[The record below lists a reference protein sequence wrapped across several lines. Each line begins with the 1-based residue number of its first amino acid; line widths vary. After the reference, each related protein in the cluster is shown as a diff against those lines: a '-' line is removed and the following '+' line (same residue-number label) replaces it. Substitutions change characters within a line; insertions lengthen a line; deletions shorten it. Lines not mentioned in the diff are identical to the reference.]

1 MEAGPE
7 GGLAEKEVAHH
18 GGEGC
23 KPCAEGL
30 GVVGE
35 GFDEAGFILLAKN
48 PDDECFEGCGN
59 HPGEIQ
65 SKHIHRYSSV
75 VAERT
80 NLSE

>member
-18 GGEGC
+18 GGQGR
-23 KPCAEGL
+23 KSRAEGL

-48 PDDECFEGCGN
+48 PENECFEGCGD
-59 HPGEIQ
+59 HPGEIR
-65 SKHIHRYSSV
+65 SKHIHKYSAAV
-75 VAERT
+75 ERT